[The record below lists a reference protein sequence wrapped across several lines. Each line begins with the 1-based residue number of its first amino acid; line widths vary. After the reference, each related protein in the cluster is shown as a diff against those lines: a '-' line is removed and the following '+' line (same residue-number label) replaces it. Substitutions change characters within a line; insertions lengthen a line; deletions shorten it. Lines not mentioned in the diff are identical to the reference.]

1 MTGFAMHATCPAC
14 DGTLTIVTAS
24 VPRPQETR
32 TVTECVDCNRRWLI
46 HVACALIDHARPKNF
61 PRQVAPHRPQPMT
74 CPT

>member
-46 HVACALIDHARPKNF
+46 HVACALIDHTRTPAKLAQLTRARS
-61 PRQVAPHRPQPMT
+61 AA
-74 CPT
+74 